1 MYSLL
6 GDQAL
11 GGTDFLYRGSPAECL
26 NSATS
31 YLAGQGYEIEMRSE
45 TQVSMSRHSLTSGMG
60 WLLFIMSLFTFG
72 LALLALLALY
82 LIKRRVTVVAVPA
95 EEDSSR
101 VTVTWSNE
109 VAKKALDAWI
119 AEELG
124 TRARAWEHSS
134 GAAPVPAR
142 EVQGNYAVIQ
152 GNYAVILEDTSAMNS
167 NQKIRVIKVVRA
179 ATDLGLK
186 ESKKLVDEAPNIVK
200 DGLSKEAAESLKA
213 KLEEAGSTATIRA

>member
-6 GDQAL
+6 GAQGL
-11 GGTDFLYRGSPAECL
+11 GGTDFLFRGSPAECL

-45 TQVSMSRHSLTSGMG
+45 TQVSMSRHSVTSGWG
-60 WLLFIMSLFTFG
+60 CFLLIMSLFRFG
-72 LALLALLALY
+72 AALLALLALY
-82 LIKRRVTVVAVPA
+82 FIKRRVTVVAMPA
-95 EEDSSR
+95 EEITSR

-109 VAKKALDAWI
+109 EAKKVLDAWV

-124 TRARAWEHSS
+124 SRARPWGHTS
-134 GAAPVPAR
+134 GAAQVPAS
-142 EVQGNYAVIQ
+142 EVQGD
-152 GNYAVILEDTSAMNS
+152 YAVILEDTSAMKC
-167 NQKIRVIKVVRA
+167 NQKIRVVKVVRA

-200 DGLSKEAAESLKA
+200 EDLSKEAAESLKA
-213 KLEEAGSTATIRA
+213 KLEEAGATATIRA

>member
-6 GDQAL
+6 GDQGL
-11 GGTDFLYRGSPAECL
+11 GGTDFLFCGSPAECL

-31 YLAGQGYEIEMRSE
+31 YLASQGFEIEMRSE

-60 WLLFIMSLFTFG
+60 CFLPIMSLFTFG
-72 LALLALLALY
+72 AALLAFY

-95 EEDSSR
+95 EENFSR

-109 VAKKALDAWI
+109 EAKKALDAWI

-124 TRARAWEHSS
+124 TRARPWGHSS
-134 GAAPVPAR
+134 GAAQAPAR
-142 EVQGNYAVIQ
+142 ELQGD
-152 GNYAVILEDTSAMNS
+152 YAVILEDTSAMNS

-200 DGLSKEAAESLKA
+200 EDLSKEAAESLKA
-213 KLEEAGSTATIRA
+213 KLEEAGATATIRA